1 MCYLKLLK
9 LENSKTFQTHH
20 WGGQEDLKC
29 LVVKSLS
36 CIFSALTF
44 VFSNNE
50 FVVISIDIC
59 FQQSFMITS
68 SQH

>member
-9 LENSKTFQTHH
+9 LEISKTFQTHH
-20 WGGQEDLKC
+20 GGSGDLNC

-36 CIFSALTF
+36 CIFSAMIF